1 MKPVKR
7 ILTMAVIGVSSVLA
21 FNVGSSLV
29 KDVQFARAEEKV
41 EMARGQLETLQDLS
55 SAFKKVNRA
64 LENSVVQ
71 VRVEKKGNA
80 MVGQLPRF
88 DDDMLRRFFDRDGD
102 GEPDQPE
109 PDFSQQATGSGVIMD
124 FANGEGFIV
133 TNNHVVA
140 DAAKVSVVL
149 NDGRQIEDA
158 TVVGTDPKTD
168 VAVIKIKAERLIPAK
183 WGDSD
188 TLEKGDLIVAF
199 GSPFGYVGSMSHGIV
214 SALNR
219 QAGVISSQY
228 AYENFI
234 QVDAPINPGNSG
246 GPLVDLKG
254 NVVGINTAIATRSGS
269 FSGIGFAIPSNQAKS
284 VYESLR
290 ANGKVVRGYLG
301 VQIAD
306 VTNAAPEIK
315 SDLETLGF
323 KGDNGVLVR
332 QVMRSGPAF
341 QKLQPGDIITQ
352 IDGKSVKSMTELR
365 NRIAMTKPGEEV
377 KLTVWRDH
385 KTETVGV
392 KLEEQP
398 EDQTRVAS
406 APDAPS
412 QAEIGVAIV
421 TPNAS
426 DLKAAGL
433 SEEAT
438 GALVRQ
444 VMPRSPAFRAGIRPG
459 DLITRIGDSPIKSA
473 DDAKAALK
481 DADLT
486 KGVRIDILNREGEKM
501 LTLRRP
507 SR

>member
-7 ILTMAVIGVSSVLA
+7 MLTMAVIGVSSVLA

-41 EMARGQLETLQDLS
+41 EMARGQLETLHDLS
-55 SAFKKVNRA
+55 SAFKKVNKA
-64 LENSVVQ
+64 MENSVVQ
-71 VRVEKKGNA
+71 VRVEKKAVAG
-80 MVGQLPRF
+80 GQFPNF
-88 DDDMLRRFFDRDGD
+88 DDDIMRRFFDRDGN
-102 GEPDQPE
+102 GEPE
-109 PDFSQQATGSGVIMD
+109 MPDRDFTPQASGSGVIMD

-168 VAVIKIKAERLIPAK
+168 VAVLKIKADRLIPAK

-219 QAGVISSQY
+219 QAGVISSSF

-254 NVVGINTAIATRSGS
+254 QVVGINTAIATRSGT

-284 VYESLR
+284 VYDSLR

-306 VTNAAPEIK
+306 VTNAAAEIK
-315 SDLETLGF
+315 TDLETLGF
-323 KGDNGVLVR
+323 KGDSGVLVR
-332 QVMRSGPAF
+332 QVMRGGPAF
-341 QKLQPGDIITQ
+341 KALQPGDVITE
-352 IDGKSVKSMTELR
+352 IDGKPVKSMTELR
-365 NRIAMTKPGEEV
+365 NRIALTKPGQEV
-377 KLTVWRDH
+377 KLTVWRDR

-398 EDQTRVAS
+398 EDQTLVAS
-406 APDAPS
+406 APDAPARS
-412 QAEIGVAIV
+412 GIGVTLT
-421 TPNAS
+421 TPTAAE
-426 DLKAAGL
+426 LKAAGL
-433 SEEAT
+433 SEDAT

-444 VMPRSPAFRAGIRPG
+444 VMPNSPAARVGIRPG
-459 DLITRIGDSPIKSA
+459 DLITRIGDTQIKSA

-481 DADLT
+481 DLDLT
-486 KGVRIDILNREGEKM
+486 KGVRVDLLNREGEKM
-501 LTLRRP
+501 VTLRRP